1 MSTQDKT
8 AASGQSGNTSANGVN
23 AYKIRTG
30 GLAAPAVPAEPTDI
44 SPAEPMPSCAPAVVR
59 RRAARLA
66 VTLLALGV
74 AVALTALWLAPRA
87 ARRGPDATGAADG
100 YAAPGSGEAVRGA
113 AALPDYRAL
122 VIGINKYDPADGEG
136 WHPLD
141 TARADAE
148 AVAGILAGEYG
159 FQVRTLL
166 DGEASRAAILNALDE
181 LATAGTDGADLVYF
195 AGHGAFDEKLNE
207 GYWIPADARQRI
219 NGRDAKEDWLWNSTI
234 TRLIGASQARHV
246 LVMSDACYS
255 GALFRG
261 DEPLRAQG
269 GQAWYERAIARPSRY
284 LITSGGVE
292 PVLDSGSG
300 HSIFA
305 QQAINYLQHAA
316 PPVFSASDLGA
327 ALRERVA
334 ALTGQMVQMGPL
346 PLGGHSGGEFVFIR
360 KAGGIRLAALAAPPA
375 GAAGESLR
383 GAAGVGDAAGEAQ
396 RRQET
401 LRSAAELLHAGAP
414 QAAGNLVAGV
424 LGKNAQDRMARAVA
438 DAIGRTQRR
447 EAGDELRK
455 LIEQIE
461 ATPRPDRPAPAAR
474 PRVLACLGP
483 EAPEGAA
490 PAAEGLARL
499 YRIVLRAEL
508 EGASGIRVIEREAL
522 ATLLQE
528 QRLGF
533 SGLAD
538 PRARL
543 AIGRLLPASVLLLG
557 DLMVSTAGVETL
569 YLRLVDTETTQVMAS
584 FTASRRPEEALD
596 TLCSGL
602 AEKIAGRIVELKPLQ
617 APVMALEGT
626 RLQAPVGTFH
636 GARTSQVFT
645 VLVRTPAGGEPAEWR
660 EQAVGTAT
668 VSRVTEQS
676 CELDAAWGAGGQP
689 RLENLWLR
697 ELASRP

>member
-1 MSTQDKT
+1 MTL
-8 AASGQSGNTSANGVN
+8 AVVA
-23 AYKIRTG
+23 
-30 GLAAPAVPAEPTDI
+30 LAAIWLVPRA
-44 SPAEPMPSCAPAVVR
+44 VR
-59 RRAARLA
+59 RGAEASR
-66 VTLLALGV
+66 
-74 AVALTALWLAPRA
+74 
-87 ARRGPDATGAADG
+87 AADG
-100 YAAPGSGEAVRGA
+100 TLSPGDGGEVRRAP
-113 AALPDYRAL
+113 ALPDYRAL
-122 VIGINKYDPADGEG
+122 VIGINQYDPADGEG

-148 AVAGILAGEYG
+148 AVAGILAGVYG

-181 LATAGTDGADLVYF
+181 LATTGTDGADLIYF

-284 LITSGGVE
+284 LITSGGIE

-305 QQAINYLQHAA
+305 QQVINYLQHAA
-316 PPVFSASDLGA
+316 PPVFSASDLGS

-360 KAGGIRLAALAAPPA
+360 KQGGIRLAAVAPA
-375 GAAGESLR
+375 GRDGEESLR
-383 GAAGVGDAAGEAQ
+383 GAAGAGDGAGDAS

-401 LRSAAELLHAGAP
+401 LRNAAELLQAGAP
-414 QAAGNLVAGV
+414 QAAGSLVAGV
-424 LGKNAQDRMARAVA
+424 LGENAQDRMARAVA
-438 DAIGRTQRR
+438 DAIARTQQR

-455 LIEQIE
+455 LIEQVE
-461 ATPRPDRPAPAAR
+461 SAPRPDRPAPAAR

-483 EAPEGAA
+483 EPPEGGT
-490 PAAEGLARL
+490 PAAGGLARL

-533 SGLAD
+533 SSLSD

-569 YLRLVDTETTQVMAS
+569 YLRLVDTETTQVLAS
-584 FTASRRPEEALD
+584 FTASRRPEEELD
-596 TLCSGL
+596 ALCSGL
-602 AEKIAGRIVELKPLQ
+602 AEQIAGRIVALKPLLV
-617 APVMALEGT
+617 PVTALEGA

-645 VLVRTPAGGEPAEWR
+645 VLMRIPAGGEPAEWR

-668 VSRVTEQS
+668 VSRVTEQA
-676 CELDAAWGAGGQP
+676 CELEAAWGAAGPP

-697 ELASRP
+697 ELASRVER

>member
-1 MSTQDKT
+1 MSTQDN
-8 AASGQSGNTSANGVN
+8 ASSSRKSPDTPASGVN
-23 AYKIRTG
+23 AYKLRTG
-30 GLAAPAVPAEPTDI
+30 GLAAPSVPSEPPATPPSEP
-44 SPAEPMPSCAPAVVR
+44 SPFPALAAPRRRMPRLMAALLMLAAALAAIWLVPRALRQAPETPLAAGT
-59 RRAARLA
+59 RRAA
-66 VTLLALGV
+66 
-74 AVALTALWLAPRA
+74 
-87 ARRGPDATGAADG
+87 DASSAT
-100 YAAPGSGEAVRGA
+100 

-122 VIGINKYDPADGEG
+122 VIGINRYAPADGNG

-148 AVAGILAGEYG
+148 AVAAILAGEYG
-159 FQVRTLL
+159 FRVRTLL

-181 LATAGTDGADLVYF
+181 LATTGTDGADLIYF

-234 TRLIGASQARHV
+234 TRLIGASSARHV

-284 LITSGGVE
+284 LITSGGIE

-305 QQAINYLQHAA
+305 QQVINYLQHAA
-316 PPVFSASDLGA
+316 PAVFSASDLGA

-346 PLGGHSGGEFVFIR
+346 PLGSHSGGEFVFLR
-360 KAGGIRLAALAAPPA
+360 KQGGVRLAAVPAPAGGADADPADAA
-375 GAAGESLR
+375 GAAR
-383 GAAGVGDAAGEAQ
+383 

-401 LRSAAELLHAGAP
+401 LRSAAELLQAGAP
-414 QAAGNLVAGV
+414 QAAGSLVAGF
-424 LGKNAQDRMARAVA
+424 LGENAQDRMARAVA
-438 DAIGRTQRR
+438 EAVERTRRR

-455 LIEQIE
+455 LIEQVE
-461 ATPRPDRPAPAAR
+461 AAPRHDRPAPAAR

-483 EAPEGAA
+483 EPPEGAA

-533 SGLAD
+533 SSLAD

-557 DLMVSTAGVETL
+557 DLMVSTTGVETL

-584 FTASRRPEEALD
+584 FTASRQPDEELDAL
-596 TLCSGL
+596 CAGL
-602 AEKIAGRIVELKPLQ
+602 AGKIAARIVALKPLLT
-617 APVMALEGT
+617 PVTAIEGAH
-626 RLQAPVGTFH
+626 LQAPVGTFH
-636 GARTSQVFT
+636 GTRTSQVFT
-645 VLVRTPAGGEPAEWR
+645 VLVRVPSGGEPAEWR
-660 EQAVGTAT
+660 EQEMGTAT
-668 VSRVTEQS
+668 VSRVTEQA
-676 CELDAAWGAGGQP
+676 CELDAAWGAGGAP

-697 ELASRP
+697 ELAARP

>member
-1 MSTQDKT
+1 MSTHDKPLP
-8 AASGQSGNTSANGVN
+8 SGLNGTDAENGVN
-23 AYKIRTG
+23 AYKIKSG
-30 GLAAPAVPAEPTDI
+30 GLAAPAVPE
-44 SPAEPMPSCAPAVVR
+44 SPPAAPPGPAPAAPR
-59 RRAARLA
+59 RRAARWTA
-66 VTLLALGV
+66 AWLALA
-74 AVALTALWLAPRA
+74 AVALAVVWLVPRAVRRGSEAPRA
-87 ARRGPDATGAADG
+87 GDEAVSTGNG
-100 YAAPGSGEAVRGA
+100 GAVRGA
-113 AALPDYRAL
+113 AALPEYRAL
-122 VIGINKYDPADGEG
+122 VIGINQYDPADGEG

-148 AVAGILAGEYG
+148 AVAGILAGVYG

-181 LATAGTDGADLVYF
+181 LATTGTDGADLIYF

-207 GYWIPADARQRI
+207 GYWIPADARHRI

-246 LVMSDACYS
+246 LVLSDACYS

-284 LITSGGVE
+284 LITSGGIE

-305 QQAINYLQHAA
+305 QQVINYLQHAA
-316 PPVFSASDLGA
+316 PPVFSASDLGS

-346 PLGGHSGGEFVFIR
+346 PLGRHSGGEFVFIR
-360 KAGGIRLAALAAPPA
+360 KQGGIRLAAVAPA
-375 GAAGESLR
+375 GREAGEGLR
-383 GAAGVGDAAGEAQ
+383 GAAGAEDGAGEAP
-396 RRQET
+396 RRQEET
-401 LRSAAELLHAGAP
+401 LRAAAELLQAGAP

-424 LGKNAQDRMARAVA
+424 LREHAQDRMALAVA
-438 DAIGRTQRR
+438 DAVGRLQRR
-447 EAGDELRK
+447 EAREDLQK
-455 LIEQIE
+455 LIGQV
-461 ATPRPDRPAPAAR
+461 AAGGGAARAAAPVTR

-483 EAPEGAA
+483 EGPEGSTPGAA
-490 PAAEGLARL
+490 GAARL

-508 EGASGIRVIEREAL
+508 EAQAGIRVIEREAL
-522 ATLLQE
+522 ESLLQE
-528 QRLGF
+528 QQLGV

-538 PRARL
+538 PAARL

-569 YLRLVDTETTQVMAS
+569 YLRLVDIETTQVLAS
-584 FTASRRPEEALD
+584 LTASRRPDEPLD
-596 TLCSGL
+596 ALCSNL
-602 AEKIAGRIVELKPLQ
+602 ASRLAQRIVALKPLL
-617 APVMALEGT
+617 APVTALEGA
-626 RLQAPVGTFH
+626 RLQASFGTFH
-636 GARTSQVFT
+636 GARTGQVFT
-645 VLVRTPAGGEPAEWR
+645 VLARLPGTGEDGAWR
-660 EQAVGTAT
+660 EEPVGTAT
-668 VSRVTEQS
+668 VGRAAEQA
-676 CELDAAWGAGGQP
+676 CELEAAWGVGGQP

-697 ELASRP
+697 EVAAEP